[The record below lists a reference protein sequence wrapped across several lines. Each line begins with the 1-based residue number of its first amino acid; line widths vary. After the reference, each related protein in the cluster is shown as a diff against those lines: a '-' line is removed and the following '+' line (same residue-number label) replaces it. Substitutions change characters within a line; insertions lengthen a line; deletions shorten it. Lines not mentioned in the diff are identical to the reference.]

1 VSGHILRLS
10 AAMSLLAIVTGCNSS
25 SPSEALGIG
34 ETGGSA
40 TPAAAAVTPVVQA
53 NCPKVTVLDSN
64 AVHRVYARGAKDNPE
79 QLVYQASLA
88 DSTRACTM
96 NMDTLTVNVLVQ
108 GRIVP
113 GPQAKPGAVTLPI
126 RVSVKDGDGEIFS
139 EVTQFPV
146 NIAAD
151 GGAQFIFNNDHV
163 AIPNGPGGA
172 PKTVNVFV
180 GFDDGVKKK
189 K

>member
-1 VSGHILRLS
+1 MSGQILRLS
-10 AAMSLLAIVTGCNSS
+10 AAMSMLAIVAGCNSS

-34 ETGGSA
+34 ETGSA
-40 TPAAAAVTPVVQA
+40 APAAAAVTPVVQA

-64 AVHRVYARGAKDNPE
+64 AIHRVYARGAKDNPE

-113 GPQAKPGAVTLPI
+113 GPQAKAGKVTLPI
-126 RVSVKDGDGEIFS
+126 RVSVKDGEGEIFGETS
-139 EVTQFPV
+139 QFQV
-146 NIAAD
+146 DLSAD
-151 GGAQFIFNNDHV
+151 GGGQFIFNNDHV

-180 GFDDGVKKK
+180 AFDDGAKRK
-189 K
+189 

>member
-1 VSGHILRLS
+1 MSGQILRLS
-10 AAMSLLAIVTGCNSS
+10 AAMSMLAIVAGCNSS

-34 ETGGSA
+34 ETGSA
-40 TPAAAAVTPVVQA
+40 APAAAAVTPVVQA

-64 AVHRVYARGAKDNPE
+64 AIHRVYARGAKDNPE

-96 NMDTLTVNVLVQ
+96 NTDTLTVNVLVQ

-113 GPQAKPGAVTLPI
+113 GPQAKAGKVTLPI
-126 RVSVKDGDGEIFS
+126 RVSVKDGEGEIFGETS
-139 EVTQFPV
+139 QYQVDLST
-146 NIAAD
+146 D
-151 GGAQFIFNNDHV
+151 GGGQFIFNNDHV

-180 GFDDGVKKK
+180 AFDDGAKRK
-189 K
+189 

>member
-1 VSGHILRLS
+1 MSGHILRLS
-10 AAMSLLAIVTGCNSS
+10 AAMSLLAIVAGCNSS
-25 SPSEALGIG
+25 SPSDALGIG
-34 ETGGSA
+34 QSDSSA
-40 TPAAAAVTPVVQA
+40 APAAAAVTPVVQA
-53 NCPKVTVLDSN
+53 NCPKVTVLDTN
-64 AVHRVYARGAKDNPE
+64 AVHRVYARGAKDDPE

-113 GPQAKPGAVTLPI
+113 GPQAKPGKVTLPI

-139 EVTQFPV
+139 EVSQFQV
-146 NIAAD
+146 DLSAA
-151 GGAQFIFNNDHV
+151 GGSQFIFNNPNV

-172 PKTVNVFV
+172 QKNVNVFV
-180 GFDDGVKKK
+180 AFDDGVKKK

>member
-1 VSGHILRLS
+1 MSGQILRLS
-10 AAMSLLAIVTGCNSS
+10 AAMSMLAIVAGCNSS
-25 SPSEALGIG
+25 SPSDALGIG
-34 ETGGSA
+34 ETGSA

-64 AVHRVYARGAKDNPE
+64 AIHRVYARGVKDNPE

-113 GPQAKPGAVTLPI
+113 GPQAKAGKVTLPI
-126 RVSVKDGDGEIFS
+126 RVSVKDGEGEIFGETS
-139 EVTQFPV
+139 QYQVDLS
-146 NIAAD
+146 AD
-151 GGAQFIFNNDHV
+151 GGGQFIFNNDHV

-180 GFDDGVKKK
+180 AFDDGAKRK
-189 K
+189 

>member
-1 VSGHILRLS
+1 MSGQILRLS
-10 AAMSLLAIVTGCNSS
+10 AAMSMLAIVAGCNSS
-25 SPSEALGIG
+25 SPSDALGIG
-34 ETGGSA
+34 ETGSA

-64 AVHRVYARGAKDNPE
+64 AIHRVYARGAKDNPE

-113 GPQAKPGAVTLPI
+113 GPQAKAGKVTLPI
-126 RVSVKDGDGEIFS
+126 RVSVKDGEGEIFGETS
-139 EVTQFPV
+139 QYQVDLS
-146 NIAAD
+146 A
-151 GGAQFIFNNDHV
+151 GGGGQFIFNNDHV

-180 GFDDGVKKK
+180 AFDDGAKRK
-189 K
+189 